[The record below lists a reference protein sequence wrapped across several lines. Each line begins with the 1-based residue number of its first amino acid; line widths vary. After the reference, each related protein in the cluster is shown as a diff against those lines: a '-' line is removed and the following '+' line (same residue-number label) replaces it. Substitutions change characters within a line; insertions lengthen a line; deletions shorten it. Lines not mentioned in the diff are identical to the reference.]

1 MQIDLHLYVLLSPQI
16 GGGIDLTDNLQVS
29 ACAHRI
35 CLAATVG
42 FLLPPSEEDTL
53 TSQAQIPSPEDIHES
68 SIRLATDGS
77 AIIPFMEDE
86 IQRFDAE
93 VDRFQTGELDNTVFT
108 PFRLR
113 QGVYGQRQADVQ
125 MIRVKLPG
133 GIISADMLDCFGDI
147 TEKYA
152 PLKKGHITTREN
164 IQLHHIPLEQTSV
177 VLRLLGSVGL
187 STREACG
194 NTVRNVVGAPTA
206 GVSPQEV
213 FDPTPY
219 LTAYVRFGVRHP
231 ITQGFPRKFKSAFT
245 GNDQRDE
252 VAAAIQDLTFV
263 SQFNEVDGEQ
273 RKGFKVY
280 CGGGTSIMPRL
291 AKPLYQW
298 VSEDDYLRVALAVWT
313 VFNNADML
321 RKNRMMA
328 RLKVLIDRIGLDEFR
343 DMVDAELANIGPIDF
358 RSLMTAEEIQRED
371 PPAQPPAG
379 NGDLSDP
386 EYQAWLEAN
395 VESQRQDGYH
405 VVYIK
410 TVRGDLTPEQF
421 HGLADIVRKYTGG
434 KARTTQ
440 EQNLVLRWVPAGYL
454 HDVWEALN
462 GLELGEAGHSHI
474 SNVVSCPGTDS
485 CKLGITASMGLAQAL
500 RSEMADWNG
509 LAEDKGVGDIRIKMS
524 GCPNGCGLH
533 HIANIGFHGAAVK
546 GVDGK
551 QIPSYE
557 LFLGGN
563 YGDNQVEDSRI
574 GTRVPK
580 VKVPAKLVPSVLK
593 DIVTYYKDH
602 RADATERFND
612 FLDRVGLE
620 EMTSVAARAQEVGH
634 EAQGGGEMYFDW
646 ERTDQ
651 YVLERGEGECA
662 V

>member
-1 MQIDLHLYVLLSPQI
+1 M
-16 GGGIDLTDNLQVS
+16 T
-29 ACAHRI
+29 
-35 CLAATVG
+35 T
-42 FLLPPSEEDTL
+42 
-53 TSQAQIPSPEDIHES
+53 QAQSPSLEEIHS
-68 SIRLATDGS
+68 SSLELAENAQT
-77 AIIPFMEDE
+77 IIPFMEDE

-93 VDRFQTGELDNTVFT
+93 VDRFRTGELDNTVFT

-133 GIISADMLDCFGDI
+133 GIISAEMLDTFGDI

-164 IQLHHIPLEQTSV
+164 IQLHHIPLEQTSE

-194 NTVRNVVGAPTA
+194 NTVRNVVGPATA
-206 GVSPQEV
+206 GVSPEEV

-231 ITQGFPRKFKSAFT
+231 ITQNFPRKFKSAFT
-245 GNDQRDE
+245 GNDKRDE

-263 SQFNEVDGEQ
+263 SQYNEVDGEQ

-291 AKPLYQW
+291 AKPLYEW

-313 VFNNADML
+313 VFNNADIL

-328 RLKVLIDRIGLDEFR
+328 RLKVLIDKIGLDEFR
-343 DMVDAELANIGPIDF
+343 TMVNAELANIGPIDY
-358 RSLMTAEEIQRED
+358 RSLMIAEDIQTEH
-371 PPAQPPAG
+371 PPAQPASA
-379 NGDLSDP
+379 NGDDNDP
-386 EYQAWLEAN
+386 AYHAWLNSN
-395 VESQRQDGYH
+395 VEAQLQDDYH
-405 VVYIK
+405 VVYVK
-410 TVRGDLTPEQF
+410 TVRGDLDPAQF
-421 HGLADIVRKYTGG
+421 RGLADIVRQYTGG

-440 EQNLVLRWVPAGYL
+440 EQNIVLRWVPTGYL
-454 HDVWEALN
+454 HEVWDALKA
-462 GLELGEAGHSHI
+462 LELGEAGHNHI
-474 SNVVSCPGTDS
+474 TNVVSCPGTDS
-485 CKLGITASMGLAQAL
+485 CKLGITSSMGLAKAL
-500 RSEMADWNG
+500 RDEMSNWNG
-509 LAEDKGVGDIRIKMS
+509 LADDAGVGDIRIKMS

-546 GVDGK
+546 GVEGQ

-563 YGDNQVEDSRI
+563 YGDNEVEDSRI

-593 DIVTYYKDH
+593 EIVTHYKDN
-602 RADATERFND
+602 RNDESERFND

-620 EMTSVAARAQEVGH
+620 EVTSVAARAQEVGH
-634 EAQGGGEMYFDW
+634 EAEGGGEMYFDW
-646 ERTDQ
+646 ERTNQ

>member
-1 MQIDLHLYVLLSPQI
+1 MTTQAQ
-16 GGGIDLTDNLQVS
+16 
-29 ACAHRI
+29 
-35 CLAATVG
+35 
-42 FLLPPSEEDTL
+42 PPSLEEIHSASL
-53 TSQAQIPSPEDIHES
+53 KLAED
-68 SIRLATDGS
+68 AS

-93 VDRFQTGELDNTVFT
+93 VDRFRTGELDNTVFT

-133 GIISADMLDCFGDI
+133 GIISADMLDSFGDI
-147 TEKYA
+147 AEKYA
-152 PLKKGHITTREN
+152 PLQKGHITTREN
-164 IQLHHIPLEQTSV
+164 IQLHHIPLEQTSE
-177 VLRLLGSVGL
+177 VLRLLGDVGL

-194 NTVRNVVGAPTA
+194 NTVRNVVGPATA
-206 GVSPQEV
+206 GVSPEEV

-231 ITQGFPRKFKSAFT
+231 ITQNFPRKFKSAFT
-245 GNDQRDE
+245 GNDKRDE

-263 SQFNEVDGEQ
+263 SQYQEVDGQQ

-291 AKPLYQW
+291 AKPLYEW

-313 VFNNADML
+313 VFNNADIL

-328 RLKVLIDRIGLDEFR
+328 RLKVLIDKIGLDEFR
-343 DMVDAELANIGPIDF
+343 DLVDAELANIGPIDF
-358 RSLMTAEEIQRED
+358 RPLMAAEEIQTED
-371 PPAQPPAG
+371 PPAQPAST
-379 NGDLSDP
+379 NGDDANP
-386 EYQAWLEAN
+386 EYQAWLNAN
-395 VESQRQDGYH
+395 VEAQRQEGYH
-405 VVYIK
+405 VVHVK
-410 TVRGDLTPEQF
+410 TVRGDLNPAQF
-421 HGLADIVRKYTGG
+421 RGLANVVRQYTGG

-440 EQNLVLRWVPAGYL
+440 EQNIVLRWVPTGYL
-454 HDVWEALN
+454 HDVWQAL
-462 GLELGEAGHSHI
+462 GELELAEAGHNHI

-485 CKLGITASMGLAQAL
+485 CKLGITASMGLAKAL
-500 RSEMADWNG
+500 RTEMAGWNG
-509 LAEDKGVGDIRIKMS
+509 LADDAGVGDIKIKMS

-533 HIANIGFHGAAVK
+533 HIANIGFHGGAVK
-546 GVDGK
+546 GVDGQ

-563 YGDNQVEDSRI
+563 YGDNRVEDSRI

-593 DIVTYYKDH
+593 DIVTYYKDN
-602 RADATERFND
+602 RSDDSERFND
-612 FLDRVGLE
+612 FLDRVGLAE
-620 EMTSVAARAQEVGH
+620 VSSVAARAQEVGH
-634 EAQGGGEMYFDW
+634 EAEGGGDMYFDW
-646 ERTDQ
+646 ERTNQ

>member
-1 MQIDLHLYVLLSPQI
+1 M
-16 GGGIDLTDNLQVS
+16 
-29 ACAHRI
+29 
-35 CLAATVG
+35 
-42 FLLPPSEEDTL
+42 
-53 TSQAQIPSPEDIHES
+53 TSQTQTPSLEDIHAS
-68 SIRLATDGS
+68 SLNLAENSG

-93 VDRFQTGELDNTVFT
+93 VDRFRTGDLDNTVFT

-133 GIISADMLDCFGDI
+133 GIISAEMLDSFGDI
-147 TEKYA
+147 TEQYA

-164 IQLHHIPLEQTSV
+164 IQIHHIPLEQTSE
-177 VLRLLGSVGL
+177 VLRELGRVGL

-194 NTVRNVVGAPTA
+194 NTVRNVVGPATA
-206 GVSPQEV
+206 GVSAEEV
-213 FDPTPY
+213 FDPTRY

-231 ITQGFPRKFKSAFT
+231 ITQNFPRKFKSAFT
-245 GNDQRDE
+245 GNDRRDE

-263 SQFNEVDGEQ
+263 SQFKEVDGEQ

-291 AKPLYQW
+291 AKPLYEW

-313 VFNNADML
+313 VFNNADIL

-328 RLKVLIDRIGLDEFR
+328 RLKVLIDKIGLDEFR
-343 DMVDAELANIGPIDF
+343 SMVDAELANIGPIDF
-358 RSLMTAEEIQRED
+358 RSLMVAEDIQHED
-371 PPAQPPAG
+371 PPAQPASA
-379 NGDLSDP
+379 NCDDNNP
-386 EYQAWLEAN
+386 EYQGWLDSN
-395 VESQRQDGYH
+395 VEAQRQDDYH
-405 VVYIK
+405 VIHIK
-410 TVRGDLTPEQF
+410 TVRGDLSPAQF

-440 EQNLVLRWVPAGYL
+440 EQNIVLRWVPTGYL
-454 HDVWEALN
+454 HDVWEALKA
-462 GLELGEAGHSHI
+462 LDLAEAGHNHI

-485 CKLGITASMGLAQAL
+485 CKLGITSSMGLAKAL
-500 RSEMADWNG
+500 RTEMKGWNG
-509 LAEDKGVGDIRIKMS
+509 LADDAGVGDIRIKMS

-546 GVDGK
+546 GVDGQ

-593 DIVTYYKDH
+593 EIVAYYKDN
-602 RADATERFND
+602 RSNETERFND

-620 EMTSVAARAQEVGH
+620 ELTGVAARAQEVGH
-634 EAQGGGEMYFDW
+634 EAEGGGEMYFDW
-646 ERTDQ
+646 ERTNQ